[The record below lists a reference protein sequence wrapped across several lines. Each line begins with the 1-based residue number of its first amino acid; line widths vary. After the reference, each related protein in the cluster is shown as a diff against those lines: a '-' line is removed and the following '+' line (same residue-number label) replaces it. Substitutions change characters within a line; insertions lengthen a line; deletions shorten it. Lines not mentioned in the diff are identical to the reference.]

1 MTTGHLGQEAGKRR
15 RPNAKKNKKKNR
27 LRGKRTRSMSLTE
40 KQATD
45 LKEQVWKIRC

>member
-15 RPNAKKNKKKNR
+15 RLKAKNKNKNR